1 MISADPT
8 MSSQIVTNTA
18 LSTNLVSTYYTST
31 LDSSLI
37 ASSSLSPANSTITN
51 TLMTIKSLIS
61 TAPNSALSLSSM
73 LLTPSKTS
81 LTAPP
86 PFLTQSIMSFIP
98 SSSLSS
104 SVTSFTPSPPLFS
117 TIMPTPSTLFPS
129 SILSTILAGLI
140 GGVIVAVVCIFTF
153 LLIIVIHRIKKKRV
167 YHSEG
172 RPELPHIAT
181 PMQDNPAYSVNTVL
195 AENASVSDYTAYDT
209 IEERAVDQRDNDD
222 DYI

>member
-1 MISADPT
+1 
-8 MSSQIVTNTA
+8 MSSQIITTTA
-18 LSTNLVSTYYTST
+18 LSTNLVSTYYAST

-37 ASSSLSPANSTITN
+37 ASSSLSPANSTITD
-51 TLMTIKSLIS
+51 TLMMIKSLIS
-61 TAPNSALSLSSM
+61 TVPNSALSLSSM
-73 LLTPSKTS
+73 SLTPSKTL

-104 SVTSFTPSPPLFS
+104 SVTSFTPSPPLSS

-129 SILSTILAGLI
+129 STLSTILAGLI

-153 LLIIVIHRIKKKRV
+153 LLIIVIYRIKKKRA

-181 PMQDNPAYSVNTVL
+181 PMQDNPAYAVNTVL